1 MKPVNCEFEAEVL
14 AAVVEGRWPERVDA
28 QLREHAAACRICAE
42 TALVTDAIEKARD
55 ESRAEAVLPDAGRV
69 WWLAQ
74 LRARREA
81 LQAAERPITL
91 VQVIA
96 FACATGLLGVCFG
109 ACFGATSSWFQSA
122 LRWIQSQPVT
132 GLVTGHILLAS
143 GVAALIVL
151 IPAAYFALGKD

>member
-14 AAVVEGRWPERVDA
+14 AAAVEGRWPEAVDA
-28 QLREHAAACRICAE
+28 PLREHAETCRICAE
-42 TALVTDAIEKARD
+42 TALVAGAIESARE
-55 ESRAEAVLPDAGRV
+55 ESRAAAVLPDAGRV

-81 LQAAERPITL
+81 IQAAERPITL

-109 ACFGATSSWFQSA
+109 ACFGATSQWVQSA

-132 GLVTGHILLAS
+132 ALVTSHLLLAS
-143 GVAALIVL
+143 GAAAVIIL
-151 IPAAYFALGKD
+151 IPAAYFALAKD